1 MPDALT
7 FSYHT
12 HNQYCDGEGRIE
24 DVVEAAIAA
33 NLTEIGISSH
43 APVPFETGWTMPPA
57 RLADYVR
64 EVHRVQV
71 HFRDRITVL
80 FGSEID
86 FIPDPRVVEFQQRE
100 VLPLEVDYFIGS
112 VHFLGSRYPPR
123 SIDGTEQEFQALLHE
138 EYADDIEAM
147 VVDYYGRVRGM
158 LSLPKVKIVG
168 HIDRIK
174 RWNADG
180 RYFAD
185 DEPWYRKAVD
195 ETLRAVAATDKFVEL
210 NTSAWRNG
218 LSEPYPALWI
228 LRQCREYGIPVPV
241 SSDAHKPADVTNGF
255 ERAQAC
261 LMELGI
267 LAGRLEPK

>member
-1 MPDALT
+1 MAGSLP

-24 DVVEAAIAA
+24 DMVEAAIAA

-43 APVPFETGWTMPPA
+43 APVPFETEWTMPPL
-57 RLADYVR
+57 RLADYVD
-64 EVHRVQV
+64 EVHQVQV
-71 HFRDRITVL
+71 RFHDRITVL

-86 FIPDPRVVEFQQRE
+86 FIPDPRVVKFQQRE

-112 VHFLGSRYPPR
+112 VHFLGSDYPPG

-138 EYADDIEAM
+138 EYGDDIEAM
-147 VVDYYGRVRGM
+147 VVDYYGRVRRM
-158 LSLPKVKIVG
+158 LSLPKVRIVG

-174 RWNADG
+174 RWNAG
-180 RYFAD
+180 GAYFRE
-185 DEPWYRKAVD
+185 DEPWYREAVD
-195 ETLRAVAATDKFVEL
+195 ETLRAVADTNKIVEL

-218 LSEPYPALWI
+218 LPEPYPAVWI
-228 LRQCREYGIPVPV
+228 LRQCHEYSIPVTV
-241 SSDAHKPADVTNGF
+241 SSDAHKPGDVTDGF

-261 LMELGI
+261 LLELGI
-267 LAGRLEPK
+267 VPSRL